1 MVMTVVVVLVLLLLL
16 LRSLLML
23 LLLLAVHSATSS
35 SGVILTKLN
44 GSFCAER
51 ANAATLTAP
60 FFCEVEFL
68 CDVNNTCPSGV
79 DVRMPCPAGTHL
91 PYRSAGTTDASC
103 IDDSASV
110 SLLLAQSDGPCF
122 TRVDVRGVT
131 RVPPMCLM
139 YLAWHCADAAAHGV
153 PRRSERVLCRQVC
166 SGGCEF
172 VLACDRH
179 GRPKAHV

>member
-1 MVMTVVVVLVLLLLL
+1 VSHAALCFECLLCWYESVSL

-23 LLLLAVHSATSS
+23 LLLLVVHSATSS

-44 GSFCAER
+44 GSFCAVR

-103 IDDSASV
+103 VEDSASV
-110 SLLLAQSDGPCF
+110 SLLLAQSDGSCF
-122 TRVDVRGVT
+122 ARVWCHTRATDVSDVFGV
-131 RVPPMCLM
+131 
-139 YLAWHCADAAAHGV
+139 A
-153 PRRSERVLCRQVC
+153 LCRR
-166 SGGCEF
+166 GCPRCAQTERTRTMQTSLQWR
-172 VLACDRH
+172 VRIRACL
-179 GRPKAHV
+179 